1 MQSKFF
7 YLNLD
12 ILRQRTEDVSL
23 KKHAIRV
30 LEASN
35 SFEYTKSKIIELE
48 KESKKEIQRLG
59 GNEAL
64 LKYLEYLT
72 MT

>member
-1 MQSKFF
+1 MV
-7 YLNLD
+7 YLSLD

-35 SFEYTKSKIIELE
+35 SFDYTRSKIIELE
-48 KESKKEIQRLG
+48 KEAREEIERLG

-64 LKYLEYLT
+64 LKYLEYLK